1 MYSGKRVLVTGAG
14 GFIGSHLTEAL
25 IQQGAHVRAF
35 LRYTSQGSV
44 GMLQDI
50 GADKLADVECIWGDV
65 RDADAV
71 RKAAKDCA
79 VVFHLAALVGIPYS
93 YQHPREVWDTNTIG
107 TLNVLTAAL
116 DGPTRIVTFSTSETY
131 GSAQYTPMD
140 ERHPAHAQSPYAAS
154 KVGADELARSFH
166 LSFGLPVVIARP
178 FNTYGPRQSTRAVI
192 STILT
197 QALAGREV
205 RLGSLSPR
213 RDLTYV
219 SDTVA
224 GVMAL
229 GECDAA
235 TGLAVNIGSGFSV
248 SVGDLVNLCS
258 AALGRTLSPVC
269 DAERVR
275 PEGSEVVELLCDASL
290 LHNLTGWQP
299 TIGLE
304 TGLAHTAE
312 WLAAHH
318 QASAAVPRYHR

>member
-1 MYSGKRVLVTGAG
+1 MYSGKRILVTGAG
-14 GFIGSHLTEAL
+14 GFIGSHLTETL
-25 IQQGAHVRAF
+25 IQQGGHVRAF

-50 GADKLADVECIWGDV
+50 GPDKLADLECVWGDV

-71 RKAAKDCA
+71 RKAVKGCD

-93 YQHPREVWDTNTIG
+93 YQHPREVWDTNTNG
-107 TLNVLTAAL
+107 TLNVLTAAR
-116 DGPTRIVTFSTSETY
+116 DSATRVVTFSTSETY

-140 ERHPAHAQSPYAAS
+140 ERHPVHAQSPYAAS

-205 RLGSLSPR
+205 HLGSLTPR

-258 AALGRTLSPVC
+258 AALGRTLSAVC
-269 DAERVR
+269 DPERVR

-290 LHNLTGWQP
+290 LRSLTGWKP

-304 TGLAHTAE
+304 AGLADTAE
-312 WLAAHH
+312 WLSSHSLAMAAG
-318 QASAAVPRYHR
+318 RYHR